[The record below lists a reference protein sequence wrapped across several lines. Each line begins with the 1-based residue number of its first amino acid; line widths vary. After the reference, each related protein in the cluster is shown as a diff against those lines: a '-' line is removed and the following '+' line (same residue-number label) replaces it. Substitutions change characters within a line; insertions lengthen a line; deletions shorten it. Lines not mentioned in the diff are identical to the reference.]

1 MEISSNP
8 NSLSHL
14 LHHHLQ
20 DQVSMAL
27 RALFLLLLVAMVAAA
42 ARRDEES
49 RAWAVEYV
57 AVTGCRAHAASVVEF
72 GAVGDG
78 ITSNTKA
85 FKAAVEHLGQYSKDG
100 GGGGG
105 GLLYVPAGRWLTGPF
120 NLTSVFTLFLH
131 RDAVILASQDISEWP
146 VIDPL
151 PSYGRGRDKA
161 GGRYSSLLMGVN
173 LTDVILTGD
182 NGTIDGQGAFWWQK
196 FHKNQL
202 KYTRGYLV
210 ELMYTDQ
217 IVISN
222 LTFLNSPNW
231 NIHPVYSS
239 NIIVSGITI
248 LAPVH
253 SPNTDGINP
262 DSCSNV
268 RIEDSYIVSGD
279 DCVAIK
285 SGWDEYGI
293 AFGRPSEHITIKR
306 LTCISPTSAAIA
318 VGSEM
323 SGGVRDVRAEDITAI
338 NTESGVRLK
347 TAVGRGAFIKDIYV
361 RGMNLN
367 TMKWVFWMT
376 GNYKSHPDGK
386 FDPNALP
393 EVNGI
398 SYSNVVAQ
406 NVSMAGRLDGIENAH
421 FKGICLSN
429 VTVHMAMKAKKVPW
443 ECTYIEGVSKDVSP
457 KPCDSLE
464 DQGSDEGGGG
474 GELTS
479 CRFPEERLP
488 IEDIEFKRCSYAA

>member
-1 MEISSNP
+1 
-8 NSLSHL
+8 
-14 LHHHLQ
+14 
-20 DQVSMAL
+20 MAQGGY
-27 RALFLLLLVAMVAAA
+27 AGEV
-42 ARRDEES
+42 
-49 RAWAVEYV
+49 VEYP
-57 AVTGCRAHAASVVEF
+57 ALTRCRAHTASVTDF

-78 ITSNTKA
+78 KTSNTKA
-85 FKAAVEHLGQYSKDG
+85 FQAAVAHLAQYSSDG
-100 GGGGG
+100 GS
-105 GLLYVPAGRWLTGPF
+105 LLYVPAGRWLTGPF
-120 NLTSVFTLFLH
+120 NLTSAFTLFLH
-131 RDAVILASQDISEWP
+131 RDAVILASQDINEWR

-161 GGRYSSLLMGVN
+161 GGRYTSLIMGTN

-182 NGTIDGQGAFWWQK
+182 NGTIDGQGEFWWQK

-217 IVISN
+217 ILISN
-222 LTFLNSPNW
+222 LTFLNSMNW

-239 NIIVSGITI
+239 NIIVKGITI

-268 RIEDSYIVSGD
+268 LIENNYIVSGD
-279 DCVAIK
+279 DCIAIK

-293 AFGRPSEHITIKR
+293 AFGMPSEHIVIKR

-323 SGGVRDVRAEDITAI
+323 SGGVRNVRAEDITAI

-347 TAVGRGAFIKDIYV
+347 TAVGRGNYIKDIYV

-386 FDPNALP
+386 FNPKAIP

-406 NVSMAGRLDGIENAH
+406 NVTMAGRLDGIENAP

-429 VTVHMAMKAKKVPW
+429 VTVHMAMKAKKLSW
-443 ECTYIEGVSKDVSP
+443 ECTNIEGVSKGVSP
-457 KPCDSLE
+457 RPCDALE
-464 DQGSDEGGGG
+464 VQSGRD
-474 GELTS
+474 ELTA
-479 CRFPEERLP
+479 CPFPSERLP
-488 IEDIEFKRCSYAA
+488 IEDIEFKQCSYST